1 MLYIYFYILHN
12 IKMKNKMFN
21 GNQLVFALCMCKHNS
36 FKSKLYNTILI
47 CIASQFTILPVLSQA
62 HILILIKQPL

>member
-1 MLYIYFYILHN
+1 
-12 IKMKNKMFN
+12 MFN

-36 FKSKLYNTILI
+36 FKSKLYNIILI

-62 HILILIKQPL
+62 HILILINQPL